1 MAVRYHGCTC
11 HQRHSNAM
19 ALANKNNQD
28 ANGNA
33 KDVSK
38 GKDDSKDK
46 ENGAKNKGDT
56 NDGSDDDSE
65 KSEDSRPQPGYFH
78 VVASFILVVHG
89 FTFLVPPDTESEDTD
104 MMRTIGKW
112 FGFDWDWMKYIT
124 PYAQGLASVFNIAL
138 GIVSWWTS
146 KESERYNRLIQL
158 RVFAFCVN
166 ILHAYITGP
175 IIYQNDDA
183 PLLAPGRIIG
193 LFRLSYLTPG
203 LMAAGVTEVILEKE
217 QDQNSDG
224 EGEDDVGKIEKKTDK
239 NNSSSKS
246 DSKSGSK
253 KSK

>member
-1 MAVRYHGCTC
+1 
-11 HQRHSNAM
+11 
-19 ALANKNNQD
+19 
-28 ANGNA
+28 
-33 KDVSK
+33 
-38 GKDDSKDK
+38 
-46 ENGAKNKGDT
+46 
-56 NDGSDDDSE
+56 
-65 KSEDSRPQPGYFH
+65 
-78 VVASFILVVHG
+78 
-89 FTFLVPPDTESEDTD
+89 
-104 MMRTIGKW
+104 MRTIGKW

-138 GIVSWWTS
+138 GIVTWGTS

-158 RVFAFCVN
+158 RGFAFCVN

-217 QDQNSDG
+217 QD
-224 EGEDDVGKIEKKTDK
+224 EGKPDKKTEK
-239 NNSSSKS
+239 NNSSTGKG

>member
-1 MAVRYHGCTC
+1 M
-11 HQRHSNAM
+11 
-19 ALANKNNQD
+19 
-28 ANGNA
+28 
-33 KDVSK
+33 
-38 GKDDSKDK
+38 
-46 ENGAKNKGDT
+46 
-56 NDGSDDDSE
+56 
-65 KSEDSRPQPGYFH
+65 
-78 VVASFILVVHG
+78 
-89 FTFLVPPDTESEDTD
+89 
-104 MMRTIGKW
+104 
-112 FGFDWDWMKYIT
+112 
-124 PYAQGLASVFNIAL
+124 FNIAL

-183 PLLAPGRIIG
+183 PLLAPGIIQINRIHDITKYLVFILFVIPHYLYTNDVESKNQQYFLGRIIG

-224 EGEDDVGKIEKKTDK
+224 ETEDDNGKGNKKADK
-239 NNSSSKS
+239 TEGERNSSNSSSKS